1 MYILPFPMLQ
11 KLNKIIIWMLIQFL
25 RFSSALCFSTIF
37 LRVGICL
44 APRRMEKHTTISRQT
59 QLVGPMCHCEYIILP
74 RSFWMWMIFCFFFL
88 FAFVY
93 IGNCESIFGY
103 AYVWMWAH
111 SLRSVWYGFL
121 AKSENMQIT
130 CEAQTCNIPWFNS
143 IWFRDFLTILERK
156 CVHFSGIF
164 ELYRFLL
171 SDLCCGFLFYF
182 LGLWLPP
189 HLSVRKA
196 HFKCG
201 NKIYSFYKARKK

>member
-1 MYILPFPMLQ
+1 MDVDSIFAF
-11 KLNKIIIWMLIQFL
+11 FL
-25 RFSSALCFSTIF
+25 CVVLFNNFFACGYLF
-37 LRVGICL
+37 G
-44 APRRMEKHTTISRQT
+44 TTSHGKTHDNIT
-59 QLVGPMCHCEYIILP
+59 TNIQLVGPMCHCEYIILP
-74 RSFWMWMIFCFFFL
+74 RSFWMWMIFCCFFL

-156 CVHFSGIF
+156 CVHFSAIF

-189 HLSVRKA
+189 PTFPFLMLCAKLTLNVGTKYIVFIKLEKSSRRNQLA
-196 HFKCG
+196 EG
-201 NKIYSFYKARKK
+201 